1 MVRSKSEVII
11 ANMLFDSGITY
22 EYEEEVTLNN
32 SVVVHPDFTIHK
44 GGKTIYWEHLGMLQK
59 ADYRKSWDLKQKTYK
74 ENDIIEGENLII
86 SKDGL
91 NGSLDS
97 QEIDRL
103 IKEYL

>member
-1 MVRSKSEVII
+1 
-11 ANMLFDSGITY
+11 
-22 EYEEEVTLNN
+22 
-32 SVVVHPDFTIHK
+32 
-44 GGKTIYWEHLGMLQK
+44 MLQK